1 MKIKFTLN
9 ELSFISL
16 RYQMLT
22 NSSRGPA
29 FNVLAFPSSC
39 TEKLESFGAD
49 GFCLVSESE
58 SLTSIFQYFS
68 DVDVTNKTH
77 LVGALSV
84 CTALYIVH
92 IDITDNL
99 NSKDYYDCSTDYRV
113 ELLL

>member
-58 SLTSIFQYFS
+58 SREGERTRNEREEKVREQERDRASERES
-68 DVDVTNKTH
+68 ERAGERD
-77 LVGALSV
+77 
-84 CTALYIVH
+84 
-92 IDITDNL
+92 
-99 NSKDYYDCSTDYRV
+99 SKR
-113 ELLL
+113 

>member
-9 ELSFISL
+9 QLCFISQ

-22 NSSRGPA
+22 NSSRSPT

-39 TEKLESFGAD
+39 TEKLESFPTD
-49 GFCLVSESE
+49 SVCLVCERQG
-58 SLTSIFQYFS
+58 LTSIFQHFCDDS
-68 DVDVTNKTH
+68 MTH
-77 LVGALSV
+77 LVGTLCV